1 MLSRLVNK
9 RGFTLL
15 ETIAAL
21 TILVIVLNQLFFVS
35 SSGVRNESRSDF
47 LFHASREG
55 QAMLAALGIEKKI
68 NLGAQEGRFEDGLL
82 WSLLVESKGSVG
94 RSFDATVFNI
104 YYINLTIK
112 RPAGFADTLNLTT
125 LKIIESPRS

>member
-21 TILVIVLNQLFFVS
+21 TILVVVLNQLFSAS

-47 LFHASREG
+47 LLHASREG
-55 QAMLAALGIEKKI
+55 QALLAGLGIEKKI
-68 NLGAQEGRFEDGLL
+68 SPGTEEGRFEDGLL

-94 RSFDATVFNI
+94 RSFDPTVFNI
-104 YYINLTIK
+104 YYINLTIR
-112 RPAGFADTLNLTT
+112 RPAGSVDTLNLTT
-125 LKIIESPRS
+125 LKIIESARS

>member
-1 MLSRLVNK
+1 MLSGLIHK
-9 RGFTLL
+9 KGFTLL

-21 TILVIVLNQLFFVS
+21 TILVIVLNQLFSAS

-47 LFHASREG
+47 LLHASREG
-55 QAMLAALGIEKKI
+55 QAMLAVLGIEEKI
-68 NLGAQEGRFEDGLL
+68 IPGIQEGRFEDGLL
-82 WSLLVESKGSVG
+82 WSLVVESKGAVG
-94 RSFDATVFNI
+94 RSFDATVFRI

-125 LKIIESPRS
+125 LKIIESPRG

>member
-1 MLSRLVNK
+1 MRSRLVNK

-21 TILVIVLNQLFFVS
+21 TILVVVLNQLFSAS

-47 LFHASREG
+47 LLHASREG
-55 QAMLAALGIEKKI
+55 QALLAGLGIENKI
-68 NLGAQEGRFEDGLL
+68 NPGTQEGRFEDGLS
-82 WSLLVESKGSVG
+82 WLLSVESKGSVG

-112 RPAGFADTLNLTT
+112 RPAGFTDTLNLTT

>member
-1 MLSRLVNK
+1 MRSRLVNK

-21 TILVIVLNQLFFVS
+21 TILVVVLNQLFSAS

-47 LFHASREG
+47 LLHASREG
-55 QAMLAALGIEKKI
+55 QALLAGLGIEKKI
-68 NLGAQEGRFEDGLL
+68 SPGTQEGRFEDGLL

-94 RSFDATVFNI
+94 RSFDPTVFNI
-104 YYINLTIK
+104 YYINLTIR